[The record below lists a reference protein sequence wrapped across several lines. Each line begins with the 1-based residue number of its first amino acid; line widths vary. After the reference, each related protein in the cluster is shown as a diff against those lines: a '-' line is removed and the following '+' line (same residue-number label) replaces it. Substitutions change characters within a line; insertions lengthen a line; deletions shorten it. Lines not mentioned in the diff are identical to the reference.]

1 MYLSRLTSWADST
14 ASGYGLGG
22 TVVVLSGSTP
32 SSGWTV
38 KNGHKTLTFLRLHN
52 KDCDLIWV

>member
-1 MYLSRLTSWADST
+1 MYLSRLTSWVVST

-22 TVVVLSGSTP
+22 TVVILSGSTP

-38 KNGHKTLTFLRLHN
+38 KNGNKISIFLRLHN
-52 KDCDLIWV
+52 QDCDLV